1 MNQVI
6 TMISRLYL
14 AVPAAVAVASLVGS
28 PVSAAAAPS
37 GVRLSSHPLGLN
49 VSPQQ
54 TADVHSASRNRMDAD
69 LRALGAT
76 NFRYGGG
83 TFADTYDWRISRD
96 TYNDL
101 EQARQS
107 DDFTGPDSHYDAL
120 RFSAYAAEARA
131 IGASGTVTV
140 NYGSGTP
147 GLARAWAA
155 DIAKT
160 HAPVAYV
167 EVGNEP
173 YGCGSV
179 DFPIT
184 RPPVSDTGY
193 EPNDPPACPYAVYGS
208 AVAGLKKFAESYIA
222 HAPAFISAVRAADP
236 ALKIVLPYAISPPGD
251 GGYVWNDAVMPAV
264 RGYSGIDV
272 LWYPTRVPGTEY
284 PEQQVLSWLADI
296 PARAAAIKS
305 DIARYAPGRFWM
317 LGEDGISNHRT
328 YDVCQP
334 VAAVFAAGSALSW
347 LAAGARSVDWWKA
360 SDSDNARGRCKNPD
374 YAMFDS
380 TGVRQPPY
388 DGFLLA
394 SKLARPHAALAAVN
408 SRNGKV
414 LAFHAYLPG
423 GRQGAALVNL
433 SATSKETATAPGVG
447 RGAVTVWRYSAGH
460 PHIAR
465 SHLAG
470 QQRKV
475 TVPPDSVTVFVR

>member
-1 MNQVI
+1 
-6 TMISRLYL
+6 
-14 AVPAAVAVASLVGS
+14 
-28 PVSAAAAPS
+28 
-37 GVRLSSHPLGLN
+37 
-49 VSPQQ
+49 
-54 TADVHSASRNRMDAD
+54 MDAD

-76 NFRYGGG
+76 HFRYGGG
-83 TFADTYDWRISRD
+83 TFSDTYDWRISRD
-96 TYNDL
+96 TYNAL

-107 DDFTGPDSHYDAL
+107 DDFTGPGSHYDAL
-120 RFSAYAAEARA
+120 DFSAYTGEARA
-131 IGASGTVTV
+131 IGASGMVTV
-140 NYGSGTP
+140 NYGSGTQAM
-147 GLARAWAA
+147 ARAWARQ
-155 DIAKT
+155 IAKAR
-160 HAPVAYV
+160 APVGYV

-193 EPNDPPACPYAVYGS
+193 EPNDPAACPYAVYGS

-222 HAPAFISAVRAADP
+222 HAPALIGAVRAANP

-251 GGYVWNDAVMPAV
+251 GGYVWNNAVMPAV

-284 PEQQVLSWLADI
+284 PAQQVLSWLTDI

-317 LGEDGISNHRT
+317 MGEDGISNHRT

-347 LAAGARSVDWWKA
+347 LAAGALSVDWWKA
-360 SDSDNARGRCKNPD
+360 SDSDNARGRCTNPD

-380 TGVRQPPY
+380 TGVAQPPY

-394 SKLARPHAALAAVN
+394 SKLAQPHAVLSAPKSGN
-408 SRNGKV
+408 SEV
-414 LAFHAYLPG
+414 LAFHAYLRG
-423 GRQGAALVNL
+423 DRQGAALVNL
-433 SATSKETATAPGVG
+433 SATSQESATPPSVG
-447 RGAVTVWRYSAGH
+447 YRAVTEFQYSAGH
-460 PHIAR
+460 PYIRQSRVA
-465 SHLAG
+465 
-470 QQRKV
+470 QRRTV
-475 TVPPDSVTVFVR
+475 TVPPDSVTIFVR

>member
-1 MNQVI
+1 MNP
-6 TMISRLYL
+6 RLYL
-14 AVPAAVAVASLVGS
+14 AVPAAVAAVSLVGS
-28 PVSAAAAPS
+28 PASAAKAPN
-37 GVRLSSHPLGLN
+37 GVKLSSHPLGLN

-54 TADVHSASRNRMDAD
+54 TADVNSASRNRMDAD
-69 LRALGAT
+69 LKSLGPT
-76 NFRYGGG
+76 SFRYGGG
-83 TFADTYDWRISRD
+83 TFSDAYDWQTSRD

-101 EQARQS
+101 EQGRQS

-120 RFSAYAAEARA
+120 RFSVYAREAGV
-131 IGASGTVTV
+131 IGASGMVTV

-147 GLARAWAA
+147 GMARAWAA
-155 DIAKT
+155 HIAKAR
-160 HAPVAYV
+160 APVTYV

-179 DFPIT
+179 DFPVT
-184 RPPVSDTGY
+184 RPPVSDAGY

-208 AVAGLKKFAESYIA
+208 AVAGLRKFAESYIA
-222 HAPAFISAVRAADP
+222 HAPAFIRAVRAADP

-284 PEQQVLSWLADI
+284 PPQQVLSWLTGI

-317 LGEDGISNHRT
+317 MGEDGISNRRT

-347 LAAGARSVDWWKA
+347 LAEGARSVDWWKA
-360 SDSDNARGRCKNPD
+360 SDSENAHGRCKNPD

-380 TGVRQPPY
+380 TGIRQPPY

-394 SKLARPHAALAAVN
+394 SKLAQPDAVL
-408 SRNGKV
+408 STVKSGNGNV
-414 LAFHAYLPG
+414 LAFHAYLRG
-423 GRQGAALVNL
+423 GHQGAALVNL
-433 SATSKETATAPGVG
+433 SATREETARVPSVG
-447 RGAVTVWRYSAGH
+447 RGAVTVSQYSAGD
-460 PHIAR
+460 PRIRQSRVPAQGRTVLIA
-465 SHLAG
+465 
-470 QQRKV
+470 
-475 TVPPDSVTVFVR
+475 PDSVTVFVR